1 MKLSFLGA
9 ARQVT
14 GSCYLLEGLGM
25 KILIDCGMSQ
35 GPDLFETQT
44 LLVYPPD
51 IDCVLLTHA
60 HIDHSGLLPLLGANG
75 FKGKIHTT
83 NATKRLCDIM
93 LRDAA
98 HIQEMEAEWENKKAI
113 RNNEELKEPLYTI
126 QDAENVMKYFVPHEY
141 NEEFLLNNEGTI
153 KVKFYDAG
161 HLLGSAHIEI
171 SYTENGKEK
180 IIVFSGDIGNN
191 DKPIIKNPD
200 PPKKADYIV
209 MESTY
214 GDRDHEQ
221 KIDSAATLAN
231 ILRQTFAKG
240 GNVVIPAFA
249 VGRTQE
255 LLYYFREIKEYNLVK
270 QYPNFK
276 VFLDSPLAIEAT
288 DIFEHINKN
297 YLDEATVKMLKNGI
311 NPISFPGLVLSVT
324 SEESKMINEEKEPCV
339 IISASGMCEAGR
351 IRHHLKYNLWKPNST
366 ILFVGYQVTGTLG
379 FAILSGAKKVK
390 LFQEEIAINANIETL
405 SNSSSHA
412 DKTQLVDWVKSFDTL
427 PTKIFI
433 THGQERAS
441 EMLQAKLEG
450 ELNCSTCIPYF
461 GEEYDLETGELVKE
475 KIIRVRKVK
484 AAKPSLA
491 DSSYKKVTEALKR
504 LQNVVF
510 ESENYPN
517 KQKEKFANQINDL
530 ANKWEHTHF

>member
-14 GSCYLLEGLGM
+14 GSCYLLEGLGL
-25 KILIDCGMSQ
+25 KILIDCGMSK

-83 NATKRLCDIM
+83 NATKNLCDIM
-93 LRDAA
+93 LKDAA

-126 QDAENVMKYFVPHEY
+126 SDAEHIMKAFVPHEY
-141 NEEFLLNNEGTI
+141 NEEFTLSSDGNI

-171 SYTENGKEK
+171 SYVEGGKENV
-180 IIVFSGDIGNN
+180 IVFSGDIGN
-191 DKPIIKNPD
+191 DGKPIIKNPT
-200 PPKKADYIV
+200 PIKRADYLV

-231 ILRQTFAKG
+231 ILRQTFSKG

-255 LLYYFREIKEYNLVK
+255 ILYYLREIKELNLVK
-270 QYPNFK
+270 QFPNFK
-276 VFLDSPLAIEAT
+276 VYLDSPLAIEAT
-288 DIFEHINKN
+288 NIFEHIGKN
-297 YLDEATVKMLKNGI
+297 YLDEDTISMLKKGI
-311 NPISFPGLVLSVT
+311 NPISFNGLTLSVT
-324 SEESKMINEEKEPCV
+324 SEDSKMINEEKEPCV

-366 ILFVGYQVTGTLG
+366 ILFVGYQVAGTLG

-390 LFQEEIAINANIETL
+390 LFQEDIAVNANIETL

-412 DKTQLVDWVKSFDTL
+412 DRTQLINWIKNIQT
-427 PTKIFI
+427 PPKKIFI
-433 THGQERAS
+433 THGQERS
-441 EMLQAKLEG
+441 CEMLQAKIES
-450 ELNCSTCIPYF
+450 ELNYNTCVPYF

-484 AAKPSLA
+484 AAKPSLSDA
-491 DSSYKKVTEALKR
+491 SFKKVNEALKR

-510 ESENYPN
+510 DSENYPN
-517 KQKEKFANQINDL
+517 KQKEKLANQINDL
-530 ANKWEHTHF
+530 ANKWEHNKF